1 MIQEINESEKNRI
14 RNLHGKHF
22 ILKEQHSKIATLMG
36 IDKNLIIE
44 QETRDKI
51 KELKDAIKREKQ
63 NKKDAK
69 KLDRKGKR
77 EARQKARKQKKAL
90 KAFQK
95 LCSKFP
101 DAPECSDKD
110 KFVKD
115 TEQEIKQVEVD
126 TKDVEDTA
134 NDETKPNDNVD
145 AKETPKETSKICNL
159 KGDTKWEYKVEN
171 EEWYTRKKGTSD
183 KWTKLAGDEWTGA
196 RARLDKG
203 CPGFRKTT
211 EKQNTDKPKNDVD
224 GEEEVS
230 SVTIEHDP
238 DSWKSN
244 IPGNDPKKDAEARQ
258 RAKEFAAMGYT
269 GYRNEDGKIIN

>member
-1 MIQEINESEKNRI
+1 MIYKKYTLN
-14 RNLHGKHF
+14 
-22 ILKEQHSKIATLMG
+22 EQHSRISTLMG

-44 QETRDKI
+44 QEAKDKI

-77 EARQKARKQKKAL
+77 EARQKAREQKKTL
-90 KAFQK
+90 RKFQQ

-126 TKDVEDTA
+126 TQDVEDTA
-134 NDETKPNDNVD
+134 NDTTKPNDNVG
-145 AKETPKETSKICNL
+145 TKETSKESSKLCNL
-159 KGDTKWEYKVEN
+159 KGDTKWEYKAEN
-171 EEWYTRKKGTSD
+171 EEWYTRKKGTT
-183 KWTKLAGDEWTGA
+183 KWTKLAGDKFAGA
-196 RARLDKG
+196 RAKLDKG
-203 CPGFRKTT
+203 CPGFRKTI
-211 EKQNTDKPKNDVD
+211 EKQNTDKPKDAVD
-224 GEEEVS
+224 AEQDKVS
-230 SVTIEHDP
+230 SATQTNDP

-244 IPGNDPKKDAEARQ
+244 IPGNDPKKDAEARK
-258 RAKEFAAMGYT
+258 RAKEFAAMGYQGYT
-269 GYRNEDGKIIN
+269 GN